1 MKKKIDLTFLT
12 TAVHLIAVLSAVCFG
27 TIYLSLGI
35 LLIPALTSAFLVGKD
50 VIYKQ
55 FDVYDSLSKRFFRQ
69 IKEEIH
75 TMRYFPIQLVFVLQA
90 VGIYAS
96 GRIGMKEISYLL
108 LPCMA
113 FLLTLLI
120 YIISYHVFYQKLP
133 SVVNVI
139 IAMFFRLHYLI
150 TVWVLMILILMIFQP
165 SAMGYLLIVGEI
177 PLLLFQTVAF
187 LDILAFKSA
196 KGDLDE
202 SDKKHFDEDFIKK
215 I

>member
-69 IKEEIH
+69 LKEEMH

-90 VGIYAS
+90 VGIYAA
-96 GRIGMKEISYLL
+96 GRYEGDRLSSSPVYGVPAYTAYLYNRLSCVLPKTPLGHQRNHRYVFQASLYAYCMGSDDTDTDDISAL
-108 LPCMA
+108 
-113 FLLTLLI
+113 
-120 YIISYHVFYQKLP
+120 SYGVFADRGRDTSP
-133 SVVNVI
+133 VVSDC
-139 IAMFFRLHYLI
+139 RL
-150 TVWVLMILILMIFQP
+150 F
-165 SAMGYLLIVGEI
+165 GYTC
-177 PLLLFQTVAF
+177 F
-187 LDILAFKSA
+187 
-196 KGDLDE
+196 
-202 SDKKHFDEDFIKK
+202 
-215 I
+215 

>member
-69 IKEEIH
+69 LKEEMH

-108 LPCMA
+108 LP
-113 FLLTLLI
+113 
-120 YIISYHVFYQKLP
+120 
-133 SVVNVI
+133 
-139 IAMFFRLHYLI
+139 
-150 TVWVLMILILMIFQP
+150 
-165 SAMGYLLIVGEI
+165 
-177 PLLLFQTVAF
+177 
-187 LDILAFKSA
+187 
-196 KGDLDE
+196 
-202 SDKKHFDEDFIKK
+202 
-215 I
+215 